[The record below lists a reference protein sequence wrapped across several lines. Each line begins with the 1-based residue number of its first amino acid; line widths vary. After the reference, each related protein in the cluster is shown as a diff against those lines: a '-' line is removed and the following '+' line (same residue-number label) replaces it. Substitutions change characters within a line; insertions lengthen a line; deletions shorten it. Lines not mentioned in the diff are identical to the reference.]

1 MPYLG
6 LTEKEKNMEV
16 LRNCKEFAQN
26 NIIATEKY
34 TFRIQSPDESKM
46 VMVHVGTVE
55 EVKEA
60 VKELSRRRMV
70 LINTQTASKED
81 RALVEAY
88 LKGYISGSK
97 GFMKKITDTIFECSE
112 SLDTIKCFYLSHG
125 GSWK

>member
-1 MPYLG
+1 
-6 LTEKEKNMEV
+6 MEV

-34 TFRIQSPDESKM
+34 TFRIQSPDDYKM
-46 VMVHVGTVE
+46 VMVHFGTFE
-55 EVKEA
+55 DLKEA

-97 GFMKKITDTIFECSE
+97 GFMKKIPDTIFECSE

>member
-1 MPYLG
+1 
-6 LTEKEKNMEV
+6 MEAK
-16 LRNCKEFAQN
+16 RCYRKFAQN
-26 NIIATEKY
+26 NIITTEKY

-46 VMVHVGTVE
+46 IMVHVGTVE